1 MEVWVYQ
8 GIAELP
14 RDIRIA
20 TDFSINERI
29 LGISTEGPEKYVRLS
44 WATCYYFWCCSAA
57 GFPCPNGQRKPDSRK
72 RERWLRPFV
81 LDDVNEAETELEN
94 VDIERILRLL

>member
-1 MEVWVYQ
+1 MNVSQ

-14 RDIRIA
+14 RDIRIT

-44 WATCYYFWCCSAA
+44 W
-57 GFPCPNGQRKPDSRK
+57 
-72 RERWLRPFV
+72 
-81 LDDVNEAETELEN
+81 ET
-94 VDIERILRLL
+94 VIIFGVALRLAYLARMDRESQTRGRGKDGALRVTPVRARRRE